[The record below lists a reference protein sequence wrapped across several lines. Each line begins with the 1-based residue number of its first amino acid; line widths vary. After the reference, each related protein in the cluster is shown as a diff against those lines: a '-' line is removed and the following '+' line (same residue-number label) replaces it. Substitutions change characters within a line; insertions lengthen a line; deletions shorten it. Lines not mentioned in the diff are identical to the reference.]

1 MELMQIPE
9 AFQSRLR
16 LMIISALTMGRK
28 SFTELKNITGATDGN
43 LSVQITKLEQW
54 EYLTVEKVF
63 VQRKPVT
70 TCELTEKGLQD
81 FKAYVQMLNQ
91 IVMNSADAGEDA

>member
-91 IVMNSADAGEDA
+91 IVMNSAGAGEDA